1 MIGLKNFRLFRSL
14 GFSVCVVLLFLRIAP
29 FSVRSQEVSSNLSGT
44 VVDPTGAAVP
54 GAQVALIGSVG
65 ERVSAATTDEAGRFT
80 FSDIK
85 PGIYSVKI
93 TVQGFATR
101 TINNVSVQTGQ
112 AANLN
117 VVLAIGVISQPV
129 EVTSG
134 SEAPPPS
141 ESHFEEPFWNVWQE
155 EGSQPRPSYRSV
167 KMVPDHRYLVVVN
180 LAALAYEKFLKG
192 SYSSQVSKEFDDWL
206 RNNSQDQASL
216 TVLALPDERYFEA
229 MTGAERVRTLTIDLK
244 KLQKVR
250 QKGFKLAGNPFDVL
264 MKKGDKAPFSFGTV
278 SFLVRTKK
286 NIAGSAAIA
295 FSLWDD
301 EKPVTELSYS
311 TCVEPGSG
319 AQNQCSAVPP
329 LKYSLVGVDM
339 HAYHKSPTGALH
351 FVELDANR
359 LVGVFRCN
367 TCNWAPYEF
376 KYWTLMGGADWFKQ
390 QFTTTVLPGIR
401 LAANGPPAADNGS
414 TVYNEPTFNNAADTL
429 YRLLFPTG
437 ASDAETAFRAF
448 VTDAVDHHSSDAIAP
463 SIFVRLLPQRPEDA
477 FVVPMGLVRV
487 PLSNGR
493 NEFLGFHFRIQ
504 TPLEIQDYSEHTTC
518 PSTWVLLMPPANL
531 TNNPLT
537 DARYE
542 FKDWIDVFLSDT
554 SHATL
559 FDDVDKFK
567 GWLVLEQPP
576 GKRPD
581 NYAVMIL
588 SHHSN
593 NSLWIDQYQSSIFA
607 PIIGRMFG
615 NPSMAII
622 DACGTANPGAFEFVQ
637 DFNNHGVF
645 TIIASSV
652 EVDAKLGGDFLK
664 SLAEQISAPAHQT
677 DGTYTIDRAM
687 YDAIQD
693 LSKQKDNSDTPV
705 TYGPRALIYGLLGN
719 GNVKICVP
727 GKPSSTT
734 RAETTVSSAPRAE
747 LGSN

>member
-1 MIGLKNFRLFRSL
+1 MIRLKNFRLL
-14 GFSVCVVLLFLRIAP
+14 HIVALTLCVVVLFLRIVP
-29 FSVRSQEVSSNLSGT
+29 FSVRSQDTSANLSGT
-44 VVDPTGAAVP
+44 VADPTGAAVP
-54 GAQVALIGSVG
+54 GARIALIGSTG
-65 ERVSAATTDEAGRFT
+65 ESIASAMTDAEGKFT

-93 TVQGFATR
+93 TLQGFATE
-101 TINNVSVQTGQ
+101 TIDNVSVQLGQ

-117 VVLAIGVISQPV
+117 VVLEVNAISHPV
-129 EVTSG
+129 EVITG
-134 SEAPPPS
+134 TEAPPPPQ
-141 ESHFEEPFWNVWQE
+141 SHFEEPFWNVWQE
-155 EGSQPRPSYRSV
+155 EGSQPGPSYKSV
-167 KMVPDHRYLVVVN
+167 KMVSDHRYLVVVN

-192 SYSSQVSKEFDDWL
+192 SYSSQVPKEFDDWL
-206 RNNSQDQASL
+206 RNNTLDQASL
-216 TVLALPDERYFEA
+216 TVLAIPDERYFEA
-229 MTGAERVRTLTIDLK
+229 MTGAERVRTLTLDLK
-244 KLQKVR
+244 KLRKVR
-250 QKGFKLAGNPFDVL
+250 QKGFKLPTNPFDVL

-286 NIAGSAAIA
+286 NISGNAAIA
-295 FSLWDD
+295 FSFWDD

-311 TCVEPGSG
+311 ACVESGSG
-319 AQNQCSAVPP
+319 GQNQCSAVSP

-339 HAYHKSPTGALH
+339 HAYHKSPNGALH
-351 FVELDANR
+351 FVELDADR

-376 KYWTLMGGADWFKQ
+376 KYWTLAGGADWFKQ

-531 TNNPLT
+531 TDNPLT

-588 SHHSN
+588 SHHGN

-607 PIIGRMFG
+607 PIIGKMFG
-615 NPSMAII
+615 NPSIAII

-652 EVDAKLGGDFLK
+652 EVDAKLGGDFLR
-664 SLAEQISAPAHQT
+664 SLADQVSAPAHKA
-677 DGTYTIDRAM
+677 DSTYTIDRAV

-693 LSKQKDNSDTPV
+693 LSKQKDASDAPV
-705 TYGPRALIYGLLGN
+705 SYGPRALIYGLLGN

-727 GKPSSTT
+727 RKPASAA
-734 RAETTVSSAPRAE
+734 RAEPTVSSAQRAD
-747 LGSN
+747 LD